1 MDNKKLKIL
10 IVDDGDDARTIY
22 KDVFEK
28 EGFDV
33 IEALDGVE
41 GLEKAIKEV
50 PDVVF
55 TGIIMPRMDGFSLK
69 EELTKNVVTA
79 NIPVFMNSHMGREE
93 DRKKSQASGIKD
105 FFVVGMIT
113 PREVVVR
120 IKTILEGGN
129 YMLKINHT
137 EHDAFRLISDL
148 GLGNGFSCP
157 KCGNEMVMDLK
168 VSDLQNKEFAAK
180 LICPICD
187 GK

>member
-1 MDNKKLKIL
+1 MDNKKYKIL

-33 IEALDGVE
+33 VEALDGVE
-41 GLEKAIKEV
+41 GLEKAIKEM

-69 EELTKNVVTA
+69 EELSKNVATS

-93 DRKKSQASGIKD
+93 DRKKAQISGIKD

-113 PREVVVR
+113 PKEVVVR
-120 IKTILEGGN
+120 IKATLEGGN
-129 YMLKINHT
+129 YMLKVNHSDS
-137 EHDAFRLISDL
+137 DAFRLVNDL

-157 KCGNEMVMDLK
+157 RCGNEMVLNLK
-168 VSDLQNKEFAAK
+168 TISLPNKEFSAK
-180 LICPICD
+180 LSCPICD